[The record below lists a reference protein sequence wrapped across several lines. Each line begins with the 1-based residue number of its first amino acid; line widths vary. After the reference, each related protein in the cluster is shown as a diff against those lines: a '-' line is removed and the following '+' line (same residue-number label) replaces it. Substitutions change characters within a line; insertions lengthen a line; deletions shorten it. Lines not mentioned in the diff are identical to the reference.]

1 LQDERLYHIQV
12 KKSDK
17 LLGQE
22 DDWHVLLT
30 FLPIGWQSKAK
41 ELGALR
47 RCRKFENVDPLLR
60 VLLIHLADGC
70 SLRETAVRAKL
81 GNIAS
86 ISDVALLKRL
96 NASGEWFRWMA
107 VGLMERW
114 ISREPVSLLGNHLR
128 VRIIDGTTVQ
138 EPGST
143 GSTWRIHYSIGLP
156 SLQCDEVLV
165 TSPEE
170 GETFKR
176 FQVHQGDLFLGD
188 RGFAHRAGIHHV
200 IQGGG
205 EVLVRM
211 NLTNL
216 PLVNEKEVPFPLLAH
231 LRALTK
237 TKLGDWKVWIP
248 WEKALIPGRVC
259 AVKKSKEAAEKARRK
274 LLREYSR
281 KGTTVQPETLETAG
295 YIFVFTTLDWKFGP
309 AKVLEAYRGR
319 WQIELVFKRLKSI
332 IGLGHLR
339 KTDLRGAKAWLHG
352 KLLVAFLMEALILA
366 GERFFPWGYPFSGES
381 SAESL
386 SLERRIIHAPL
397 D

>member
-1 LQDERLYHIQV
+1 
-12 KKSDK
+12 
-17 LLGQE
+17 
-22 DDWHVLLT
+22 
-30 FLPIGWQSKAK
+30 
-41 ELGALR
+41 
-47 RCRKFENVDPLLR
+47 VDPLLR

>member
-1 LQDERLYHIQV
+1 MT
-12 KKSDK
+12 KATW
-17 LLGQE
+17 LGQE

-30 FLPIGWQSKAK
+30 FLPVGWQSKAK

-386 SLERRIIHAPL
+386 SLERRTIHAPL

>member
-1 LQDERLYHIQV
+1 MEKPTWLE
-12 KKSDK
+12 
-17 LLGQE
+17 QE

-30 FLPIGWQSKAK
+30 FLPFGWQSKAK

-47 RCRKFENVDPLLR
+47 RCRKFDNVDPLLR
-60 VLLIHLADGC
+60 ILLIHLADGC
-70 SLRETAVRAKL
+70 SLRETAVRAKI

-107 VGLMERW
+107 VDVMKRW
-114 ISREPVSLLGNHLR
+114 ISEEPVCLFGNDFSM
-128 VRIIDGTTVQ
+128 RIIDGTTVQ

-170 GETFKR
+170 GESFKH
-176 FQVHQGDLFLGD
+176 FQVHRGDLFLAD

-200 IQGGG
+200 VKGGG

-211 NLTNL
+211 NLTNV
-216 PLVNEKEVPFPLLAH
+216 PLVNEKGVSFPLLAR
-231 LRALTK
+231 LRTLTK
-237 TKLGDWKVWIP
+237 TTLGDWDVWIP
-248 WEKALIPGRVC
+248 WEKGMIPGRVC

-281 KGTTVQPETLETAG
+281 KGTTVQPETLEAAG
-295 YIFVFTTLDWKFGP
+295 YIFVFTSLDRKFGP

-319 WQIELVFKRLKSI
+319 WQIEIVFKRLKSI

-339 KTDLRGAKAWLHG
+339 KTDLIGAKAWLHG

-366 GERFFPWGYPFSGES
+366 GERFFPWGYSIAEEVS
-381 SAESL
+381 KESL
-386 SLERRIIHAPL
+386 SLERNVIHAPL
-397 D
+397 VK